1 MVLIIL
7 VCWETP
13 TIDKEPKKLCY
24 VKKGLSLNDEKEEVY
39 YEQEE
44 Q

>member
-1 MVLIIL
+1 M
-7 VCWETP
+7 
-13 TIDKEPKKLCY
+13 KEPKKLCY
-24 VKKGLSLNDEKEEVY
+24 VKKGCLWVTNDEKEEVY